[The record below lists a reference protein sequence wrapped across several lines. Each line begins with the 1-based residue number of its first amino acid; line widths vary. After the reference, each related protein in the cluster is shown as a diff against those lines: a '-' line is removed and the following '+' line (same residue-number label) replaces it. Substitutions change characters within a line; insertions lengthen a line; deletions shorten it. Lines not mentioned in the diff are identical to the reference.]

1 MLTNIFKK
9 KVILISATLF
19 AICLLYLIPKE
30 ETINTTKEIEYID
43 NNPKSV
49 IYLLND
55 NNYLSRTMI
64 TISNNDINIKAKELL
79 EVLIKDG
86 IGENKIKNGFKS
98 IIPSDTKINSINY
111 ENNLIKVDFS
121 KELLNVKKEYEVK
134 IIEAII
140 YTLTSI
146 DEIEQVI
153 IYVDG
158 EILTK
163 LPQTGINLPST
174 LDRSYGI
181 NKEVNIDNYKNVNKV
196 TIYYGAEKNDELY
209 YIPVTKYVND
219 NREKIKIIIDELT
232 SSYMYNSNLISF
244 LSNNVKLLQAEKELD
259 VLFLVFNEYIFGDMN
274 TKSIL
279 EEVMYM
285 INLSVMDNYDV
296 KEVIYKVNDEEI
308 CKTELKVLEN

>member
-1 MLTNIFKK
+1 MLKNMFKK
-9 KVILISATLF
+9 KLILISATLF
-19 AICLLYLIPKE
+19 AVGLLYLIPKE
-30 ETINTTKEIEYID
+30 DVINSELEVEYID
-43 NNPKSV
+43 NSPKSV

-55 NNYLSRTMI
+55 NNYLSRTMV
-64 TISNNDINIKAKELL
+64 TISNNEINIKAKELL
-79 EVLIKDG
+79 EILIKDG
-86 IGENKIKNGFKS
+86 IGEDKIKNGFKS
-98 IIPSDTKINSINY
+98 IIPSDTKINSISY

-121 KELLNVKKEYEVK
+121 KELLNVKKEYEEK

-146 DEIEQVI
+146 DEIKYVI

-181 NKEVNIDNYKNVNKV
+181 NKEVNIDNYKDVNKV
-196 TIYYGAEKNDELY
+196 TIYYGSKNDDEFY
-209 YIPVTKYVND
+209 YIPVTKYLND
-219 NREKIKIIIDELT
+219 NREKIKIIVDELA
-232 SSYMYNSNLISF
+232 SSYMYNSNLMSF

-259 VLFLVFNEYIFGDMN
+259 MLFLVFNEYIFSDMN

-296 KEVIYKVNDEEI
+296 KEVVYKVNNEEI

>member
-1 MLTNIFKK
+1 MLKNMLKK
-9 KVILISATLF
+9 KIVLIVATLF
-19 AICLLYLIPKE
+19 AVGLLYLIPKE
-30 ETINTTKEIEYID
+30 ENINIIKEVEYID

-55 NNYLSRTMI
+55 NNYLSRTMV
-64 TISNNDINIKAKELL
+64 TISNNEINIKAKELL

-86 IGENKIKNGFKS
+86 IGEEKIKNGFKS
-98 IIPSDTKINSINY
+98 IIPADTKINSISY

-121 KELLNVKKEYEVK
+121 KELLNVKKEYEEK
-134 IIEAII
+134 IIEAIV
-140 YTLTSI
+140 YTLTN
-146 DEIEQVI
+146 IEGVEQII

-181 NKEVNIDNYKNVNKV
+181 NKEVSIDNYKDVNKV
-196 TIYYGAEKNDELY
+196 TIYYGAKNGDELY

-219 NREKIKIIIDELT
+219 NREKIKIIVDELA
-232 SSYMYNSNLISF
+232 SSHMYNSNLMSF

-279 EEVMYM
+279 EEVMYT
-285 INLSVMDNYDV
+285 INLSIMDNYDV
-296 KEVIYKVNDEEI
+296 KEVVYKVNDEEI